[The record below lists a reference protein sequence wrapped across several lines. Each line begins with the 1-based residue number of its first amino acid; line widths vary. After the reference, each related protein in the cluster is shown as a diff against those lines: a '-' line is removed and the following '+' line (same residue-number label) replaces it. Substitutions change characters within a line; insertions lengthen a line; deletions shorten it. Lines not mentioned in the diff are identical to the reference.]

1 MLAEAGD
8 VALRGG
14 VPNFGGD
21 WLPDADKAAASA
33 DIPGPGCD
41 ELAGPGSGDTPL
53 VYELGV
59 NVWPGADIWWAG
71 DDPT

>member
-1 MLAEAGD
+1 LLAEEGD

-21 WLPDADKAAASA
+21 WLPDADKAAAST

-41 ELAGPGSGDTPL
+41 EPAGPGSGDTL
-53 VYELGV
+53 LAYELGA
-59 NVWPGADIWWAG
+59 NVWPGAGIWRTG
-71 DDPT
+71 DPT